1 MNAMKNK
8 IKSQRGASITFAL
21 LLFLV
26 CAMVSSVVIVA
37 ATTAGGRMSNLPDID
52 QRYYAVSSAAE
63 LLGKALNEQVVTV
76 IKRRTRTIK
85 YTYNADGTQGRDPVK
100 TPQSL
105 ITEIYAGDRMEDSTL
120 PNVGS
125 TYSLLTSISE
135 KLTNNVLTD
144 MDEDTTD
151 PTPAESTAS
160 YPDKVSR
167 TINATGDL
175 QLSSDR
181 ITNAEG
187 LAILSAD
194 IYQQL
199 DKDGTLTFY
208 VSKPVRNSAG
218 VVTGAYT
225 LRLIFAADKTKDQI
239 SHTEHG
245 APVADETGK
254 YTVTDTETKTTTVKY
269 RWTLTRIEKGT
280 VPAGFPAL

>member
-1 MNAMKNK
+1 
-8 IKSQRGASITFAL
+8 
-21 LLFLV
+21 
-26 CAMVSSVVIVA
+26 
-37 ATTAGGRMSNLPDID
+37 
-52 QRYYAVSSAAE
+52 
-63 LLGKALNEQVVTV
+63 
-76 IKRRTRTIK
+76 
-85 YTYNADGTQGRDPVK
+85 
-100 TPQSL
+100 
-105 ITEIYAGDRMEDSTL
+105 MEDSTL

>member
-76 IKRRTRTIK
+76 IKNRTRTIK
-85 YTYNADGTQGRDPVK
+85 YTYNADGTQNGGAVK

-105 ITEIYAGDRMEDSTL
+105 ITEIYAGDHLEDSTL

-125 TYSLLTSISE
+125 TYSLLTSIAD
-135 KLTNNVLTD
+135 KLTNNVLVD
-144 MDEDTTD
+144 MDEDAAE
-151 PTPAESTAS
+151 PTPAESTAT
-160 YPDKVSR
+160 YPDRVSR
-167 TINATGDL
+167 TINATGNL
-175 QLSSDR
+175 GLGSGSL
-181 ITNAEG
+181 TNAEG
-187 LAILSAD
+187 LAILSVE

-199 DKDGTLTFY
+199 DEDGTLQFY

-218 VVTGAYT
+218 EVTGAYT
-225 LRLIFAADKTKDQI
+225 LRLIFAADKTKDRI

-245 APVADETGK
+245 APVADDTGK
-254 YTVTDTETKTTTVKY
+254 YTVTDTETKTTMVKY
-269 RWTLTRIEKGT
+269 KWTLTRIEKST
-280 VPAGFPAL
+280 VPDSFLAL

>member
-1 MNAMKNK
+1 MIAMKNK

-63 LLGKALNEQVVTV
+63 LLGKTLNEQVVTV
-76 IKRRTRTIK
+76 VKSRKRTIK
-85 YTYNADGTQGRDPVK
+85 YFYNADGTKNGDPEK
-100 TPQSL
+100 TPQHL
-105 ITEIYAGDRMEDSTL
+105 ITEIYAGDRLEDSTL

-125 TYSLLTSISE
+125 TYSLLTSIAD
-135 KLTNNVLTD
+135 KLTNNVLID
-144 MDEDTTD
+144 MDEDTAD

-160 YPDKVSR
+160 YPDMVSR
-167 TINATGDL
+167 TISATGDL
-175 QLSSDR
+175 KLNSSSL
-181 ITNAEG
+181 TNAKG
-187 LAILSAD
+187 LEILSVD

-208 VSKPVRNSAG
+208 VSKPVKNSEG
-218 VVTGAYT
+218 EVTGAYT
-225 LRLIFAADKTKDQI
+225 LRLIFAADKTKDRI

-245 APVADETGK
+245 ASVADGTGK
-254 YTVTDTETKTTTVKY
+254 YTVTDTETKTTTIKY
-269 RWTLTRIEKGT
+269 RWTLTRIEKSN
-280 VPAGFPAL
+280 VPEGFPSL